1 MKKIT
6 ASILFLVIV
15 LAAGAQTKVT
25 KTNIVGKWAMY
36 SIEVPGQM
44 HYNIDKDSL
53 VLGGALKASVDNSQL
68 AAMTAMVKQQFAMF
82 SKVGFQFKADGS
94 IEMTAPTGEVE
105 KGTYKVD
112 EKNATITSSTV
123 TAKGDKTD
131 GVLSKAKLLNP
142 NRLEF
147 FTTQGGGNE
156 IHMVLKKTK

>member
-1 MKKIT
+1 
-6 ASILFLVIV
+6 
-15 LAAGAQTKVT
+15 
-25 KTNIVGKWAMY
+25 
-36 SIEVPGQM
+36 
-44 HYNIDKDSL
+44 
-53 VLGGALKASVDNSQL
+53 LK
-68 AAMTAMVKQQFAMF
+68 
-82 SKVGFQFKADGS
+82 
-94 IEMTAPTGEVE
+94 
-105 KGTYKVD
+105 KGTYTVD